1 MRPLGSSWNPVN
13 QNTFDQPREI
23 FTIFSSNNNFRLL
36 SIIIVGNKVKLVAGW
51 PKKNHQ
57 SSEFCQ
63 WSGPISPHHR
73 LRVVG
78 EATWLR
84 SPRPRHVMLV
94 GLAFSVALNPDH
106 LQHKPTWI
114 GCDSSSNWRWCS
126 VLILLFHF
134 HHIFT

>member
-51 PKKNHQ
+51 PKNIIRAQ
-57 SSEFCQ
+57 TFVNEV
-63 WSGPISPHHR
+63 GPISPHHR

-78 EATWLR
+78 EGTWLR
-84 SPRPRHVMLV
+84 PPRPRHVMLV

-106 LQHKPTWI
+106 LQHKPAWI
-114 GCDSSSNWRWCS
+114 GCDSSSNLQCP